1 MQLSIAKRVISVSIN
16 KININDYYSK
26 MLVGKDLS
34 IPEVK
39 SWRLIKDRNLARQD
53 NVALSED
60 DKNITYGEMFESWDS
75 MAKAFSAL
83 GMSRSNNSRVL
94 VLMPNVAE
102 TASIDYALDM
112 TGAVCDFIDP
122 TTGSEKI
129 ERYVAEENIT
139 DIISLDLLYAQNLK
153 SINDKLKND
162 LGVKNIVLTHSAFM
176 LSQMPR
182 KIQTLGGIVHFA
194 NKFDRRVLRLED
206 VLRNS
211 RYQQIDYDQ
220 AGVDELSLITHTSG
234 TTTGIGK
241 PIPISDYNR
250 NALIKN
256 YELANFGYE
265 PGMTMMHFIPYF
277 AGYGANNTVG
287 LGLSQGLNLQ
297 QIPLFSPAQF
307 GYYLD
312 KLKSNIILANTPC
325 WLNLCNNPQYQ
336 NIDLSYLTYASSG
349 GTPTSKED
357 EEKIND
363 FLISHGSKVLLTKG
377 YGLSE
382 LCGCCIVTIDGYNSI
397 GSVGVKLPLND
408 VILRD
413 NSTGLILPETGYV
426 RGEALVHSES
436 MTSGYLDGNQ
446 IVQTINI
453 DGKEYLATKDVLER
467 NEFGEYSY
475 VERIDRMFQRYDA
488 YNVYPLQVENLFKAL
503 DEVEEC
509 VVVPSYDEEKS
520 GNVPKAYVKLH
531 PGKFIQ
537 APEEFLYSFI
547 NNAFLKNKMSDVYN
561 ANFRDIPHEIVFV
574 DEIPTNT
581 MLKPDYHRILDEGL
595 VGDTY
600 NVLVQ
605 EDNMNVYGINVV
617 CANKNKQKT
626 LK

>member
-1 MQLSIAKRVISVSIN
+1 MSIN

-26 MLVGKDLS
+26 LLAGKDLS
-34 IPEVK
+34 IPDVK
-39 SWRLIKDRNLARQD
+39 SWKLIRNRNLSRQN

-60 DKNITYGEMFESWDS
+60 DKNITYGEMFELWDS

-153 SINDKLKND
+153 SINDKLKNE
-162 LGVKNIVLTHSAFM
+162 LGIRNIVLTHSAFM

>member
-1 MQLSIAKRVISVSIN
+1 MSIN

-26 MLVGKDLS
+26 LLAGKDLS
-34 IPEVK
+34 IPDVK
-39 SWRLIKDRNLARQD
+39 SWKLIRNRNLSRQD
-53 NVALSED
+53 NIALSED

-153 SINDKLKND
+153 SINDKLKNE
-162 LGVKNIVLTHSAFM
+162 LGIRNIVLTHSAFM

-194 NKFDRRVLRLED
+194 NKFDRKVLRLED

-234 TTTGIGK
+234 TTTGMGK

-297 QIPLFSPAQF
+297 QIPLFSPGQF

-537 APEEFLYSFI
+537 APEKFLYSFI

-581 MLKPDYHRILDEGL
+581 MLKPDYHRILGEGL

>member
-1 MQLSIAKRVISVSIN
+1 MSIN

-153 SINDKLKND
+153 SINDKLKNE
-162 LGVKNIVLTHSAFM
+162 LGIRNIVLTHSAFM

-194 NKFDRRVLRLED
+194 NKFDRKVLRLED

-220 AGVDELSLITHTSG
+220 TGVDELSLITHTSG
-234 TTTGIGK
+234 TTTGMGK

-297 QIPLFSPAQF
+297 QIPLFSPGQF

-581 MLKPDYHRILDEGL
+581 MLKPDYHRILGEGL

>member
-1 MQLSIAKRVISVSIN
+1 MSIN

-26 MLVGKDLS
+26 LLAGKDLS
-34 IPEVK
+34 IPDVK
-39 SWRLIKDRNLARQD
+39 SWKLIRNRNLSRQN

-60 DKNITYGEMFESWDS
+60 DKNITYGEMFELWDS

-162 LGVKNIVLTHSAFM
+162 LGIRNIVLTHSAFM

-446 IVQTINI
+446 VVQTINI

>member
-1 MQLSIAKRVISVSIN
+1 MSIN

-26 MLVGKDLS
+26 LLAGKDLS
-34 IPEVK
+34 IPDVK
-39 SWRLIKDRNLARQD
+39 SWKLIRDRNLARHD

-122 TTGSEKI
+122 TTGPEKI
-129 ERYVAEENIT
+129 EKYVTEENIT

-153 SINDKLKND
+153 SINDKLKNE
-162 LGVKNIVLTHSAFM
+162 LGIRNIVLTHSAFM

-234 TTTGIGK
+234 TTTGMGK

-297 QIPLFSPAQF
+297 QIPLFSPGQF

-446 IVQTINI
+446 VVQTINI

-475 VERIDRMFQRYDA
+475 IERIDRMFQRYDA

-509 VVVPSYDEEKS
+509 VVVPSYDVEKS
-520 GNVPKAYVKLH
+520 GNVPRAYVKLH
-531 PGKFIQ
+531 PGKVIQ

-561 ANFRDIPHEIVFV
+561 ANFRDIPHEIIFV
-574 DEIPTNT
+574 DEIPNNT
-581 MLKPDYHRILDEGL
+581 MLKPDYHRIVSEGL
-595 VGDTY
+595 TGDTY
-600 NVLVQ
+600 KVLVQ
-605 EDNMNVYGINVV
+605 EDNMNVYGVEVV
-617 CANKNKQKT
+617 GAKKNKQKT

>member
-1 MQLSIAKRVISVSIN
+1 MSIN

-153 SINDKLKND
+153 SINDKLKNE
-162 LGVKNIVLTHSAFM
+162 LGIRNIVLTHSAFM

-220 AGVDELSLITHTSG
+220 TGVDELSLITHTSG
-234 TTTGIGK
+234 TTTGMGK

-297 QIPLFSPAQF
+297 QIPLFSPGQF

-581 MLKPDYHRILDEGL
+581 MLKPDYHRILGEGL

>member
-1 MQLSIAKRVISVSIN
+1 MSIN

-153 SINDKLKND
+153 SINDKLKNE
-162 LGVKNIVLTHSAFM
+162 LGIRNIVLTHSAFM

-234 TTTGIGK
+234 TTTGMGK

-297 QIPLFSPAQF
+297 QIPLFSPGQF

-581 MLKPDYHRILDEGL
+581 MLKPDYHRILGEGL

>member
-1 MQLSIAKRVISVSIN
+1 MSIN

-26 MLVGKDLS
+26 LLAGKDLS
-34 IPEVK
+34 IPDVK
-39 SWRLIKDRNLARQD
+39 SWKLIRNRNLSRQN

-60 DKNITYGEMFESWDS
+60 DKNITYGEMFELWDS

-122 TTGSEKI
+122 TTGPEKI

-153 SINDKLKND
+153 SINDKLKNE
-162 LGVKNIVLTHSAFM
+162 LGIRNIVLTHSAFM

-211 RYQQIDYDQ
+211 KYQQIDYDQ

-234 TTTGIGK
+234 TTTGMGK

-297 QIPLFSPAQF
+297 QIPLFSPGQF

-581 MLKPDYHRILDEGL
+581 MLKPDYHRILGEGL

>member
-1 MQLSIAKRVISVSIN
+1 MSIN
-16 KININDYYSK
+16 KMNINDYYAEVLK
-26 MLVGKDLS
+26 GKDLS
-34 IPEVK
+34 IPNVK
-39 SWRLIKDRNLARQD
+39 SWKLIKDRNSVRQD

-75 MAKAFSAL
+75 MARAFSAL

-129 ERYVAEENIT
+129 ERYITEENIT

-153 SINDKLKND
+153 SINAKLKND
-162 LGVKNIVLTHSAFM
+162 LGIRNIVLTHSAFM

-182 KIQTLGGIVHFA
+182 RIQTLGGIVHFA
-194 NKFDRRVLRLED
+194 NKFDRKVLRLED

-220 AGVDELSLITHTSG
+220 AEIDELSLITHTSG
-234 TTTGIGK
+234 TTTGMGK

-256 YELANFGYE
+256 YELADFGYE

-297 QIPLFSPAQF
+297 QIPLFSPSKF

-325 WLNLCNNPQYQ
+325 WLNLCNDPQYQ

-357 EEKIND
+357 EEKINN
-363 FLISHGSKVLLTKG
+363 FLVSHGSKVLLTKG

-413 NSTGLILPETGYV
+413 NSTGLILSETGYAK
-426 RGEALVHSES
+426 GEALVHSES
-436 MTSGYLDGNQ
+436 MTSGVLDGKQ
-446 IVQTINI
+446 IIQTVNIN
-453 DGKEYLATKDVLER
+453 GKEYLPTKDVLER

-488 YNVYPLQVENLFKAL
+488 YNVYPFQIENLFKAL

-509 VVVPSYDEEKS
+509 VIVPYYDEEKS
-520 GNVPKAYVKLH
+520 GNVPRAYIKLH
-531 PGKFIQ
+531 PGKSIQ
-537 APEEFLYSFI
+537 FPEKFLYSFI
-547 NNAFLKNKMSDVYN
+547 SNAFLENKMSDVYS

-574 DEIPTNT
+574 GEIPTNT
-581 MLKPDYHRILDEGL
+581 MLKPDYHKIISDGL
-595 VGDTY
+595 SGDAYKIIT
-600 NVLVQ
+600 Q
-605 EDNMNVYGINVV
+605 EDNMNVYGIDVV
-617 CANKNKQKT
+617 HCEKNKQKT

>member
-1 MQLSIAKRVISVSIN
+1 MSIN

-26 MLVGKDLS
+26 LLAGKDLS
-34 IPEVK
+34 IPDVK
-39 SWRLIKDRNLARQD
+39 SWKLIRNRNLSRQN

-60 DKNITYGEMFESWDS
+60 DKNITYGEMFELWDS

-162 LGVKNIVLTHSAFM
+162 LGIRNIVLTHSAFM